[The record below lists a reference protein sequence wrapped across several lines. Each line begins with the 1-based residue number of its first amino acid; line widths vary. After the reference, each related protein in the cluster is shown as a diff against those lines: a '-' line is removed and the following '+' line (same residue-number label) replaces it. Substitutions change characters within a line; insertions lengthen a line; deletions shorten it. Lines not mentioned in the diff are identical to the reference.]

1 MLVAAVQWSESAICV
16 HISPLSWISLLPPA
30 PQFHSCRSSES
41 TELSSRVLYSSFP
54 LAIYFGNPLQWS
66 CLENPRDEEAWWAA
80 IYGVVQSRTRLKRL
94 SSSSSSIDN
103 LKGSFAVKKVVKIK
117 ACMCMLICWLMSNSF
132 QAHGLYPARL
142 LHPCNFPSKNT
153 GVGCH
158 CLLSPT
164 SFPDRL
170 QSSV

>member
-80 IYGVVQSRTRLKRL
+80 IYGVAQSQTWLKRL
-94 SSSSSSIDN
+94 SSNSSSVYMSIPISPFIPPSSSPPCPPHILSLCLHLYSCPTN
-103 LKGSFAVKKVVKIK
+103 KFVCTIFPGFSW
-117 ACMCMLICWLMSNSF
+117 WL
-132 QAHGLYPARL
+132 RW
-142 LHPCNFPSKNT
+142 
-153 GVGCH
+153 
-158 CLLSPT
+158 
-164 SFPDRL
+164 
-170 QSSV
+170 